1 LISSFLAATAAAA
14 ASLAFASALA
24 FADGLMFGLFAA
36 LRSFSAFACSLLD
49 LLWARVAL
57 ARCVGP

>member
-1 LISSFLAATAAAA
+1 
-14 ASLAFASALA
+14 
-24 FADGLMFGLFAA
+24 MFGLFAA